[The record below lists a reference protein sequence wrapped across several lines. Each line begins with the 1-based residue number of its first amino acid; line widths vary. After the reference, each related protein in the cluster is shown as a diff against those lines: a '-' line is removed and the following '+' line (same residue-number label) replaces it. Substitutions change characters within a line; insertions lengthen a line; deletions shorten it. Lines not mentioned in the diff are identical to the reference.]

1 MVAVD
6 TNVLVRFLVDDD
18 PDQSRAARALFAS
31 EAIWIPKTVILET
44 NWVLCS
50 LFGLTEVEIARA
62 LSRLLSLEN
71 VEIEDGVAVA
81 DALTLVDRGVELA
94 DALHLLSRPKD
105 ARLVTFDKPF
115 LLRARRA
122 GADRVEELR

>member
-31 EAIWIPKTVILET
+31 EAVWIPKTVILET

-50 LFGLTEVEIARA
+50 LFGLTDVEVARA
-62 LSRLLSLEN
+62 LSRLLS
-71 VEIEDGVAVA
+71 VEGTCRSRTARPWGRWLSWSAAHGTGGRSASAESAKGCAVRHR
-81 DALTLVDRGVELA
+81 LT
-94 DALHLLSRPKD
+94 SSW
-105 ARLVTFDKPF
+105 
-115 LLRARRA
+115 
-122 GADRVEELR
+122 

>member
-18 PDQSRAARALFAS
+18 PDQSRAARALFTNQAV
-31 EAIWIPKTVILET
+31 WIPKTVILEA

-50 LFGLTEVEIARA
+50 LFGLTDVEVARA
-62 LSRLLSLEN
+62 LSRLLSVEN
-71 VEIEDGVAVA
+71 VQIEDSSAVG
-81 DALTLVDRGVELA
+81 DALALVERGMELA
-94 DALHLLSRPKD
+94 DALHVLSQPRD
-105 ARLVTFDKPF
+105 AQLVSFDKQ
-115 LLRARRA
+115 LVKRARRA

>member
-31 EAIWIPKTVILET
+31 EAVWIPKTVILET

-50 LFGLTEVEIARA
+50 LFGLTDVEVARA
-62 LSRLLSLEN
+62 LSRLLSVEN
-71 VEIEDGVAVA
+71 VQIEDSTAVG
-81 DALTLVDRGVELA
+81 DALALVERGMELA
-94 DALHLLSRPKD
+94 DALHLLSRPRD
-105 ARLVTFDKPF
+105 ARFVSFDKQ
-115 LLRARRA
+115 LVRRARRA

>member
-18 PDQSRAARALFAS
+18 PDQSRAARALFDS
-31 EAIWIPKTVILET
+31 EVVWIPKTVILET

-71 VEIEDGVAVA
+71 VEIEDGAVVA
-81 DALTLVDRGVELA
+81 DALTLVDHGVELA
-94 DALHLLSRPKD
+94 DALQLLSRPKGV
-105 ARLVTFDKPF
+105 RFVSFDKPF
-115 LLRARRA
+115 VRRARRA

>member
-6 TNVLVRFLVDDD
+6 TDVLVRFLLDDD

-31 EAIWIPKTVILET
+31 EVIWIPKTVILET

-81 DALTLVDRGVELA
+81 DALTLVDHGVELA

-105 ARLVTFDKPF
+105 ARFVSFDKQ
-115 LLRARRA
+115 LVRRARRA